1 MGEIQMELINKIMV
15 VLWNI
20 LDTKKD
26 CSINVATID
35 EKLTV
40 NILRGRRRKTFSHHD
55 GNIVLMELKQYL
67 AS

>member
-1 MGEIQMELINKIMV
+1 MDLINKIMA

-20 LDTKKD
+20 LDAKKD

-40 NILRGRRRKTFSHHD
+40 NILRGKRRKTFSHCD
-55 GNIVLMELKQYL
+55 GNIVLRELKQYL